1 MGNRASR
8 GTEHGRSARN
18 CSLGPISI
26 RITVFALDVEP
37 TSHPSAVSMLGAEPI
52 SPRSAV
58 FQSTA
63 ERGNVGSGQLPNTA
77 PRGDVDSSRAGNT
90 AMAVNLGSRR
100 SPALGKKRAHAHA
113 QLKKRSTRRSTA
125 CNSWSGLRGSNPRPP
140 PWQGGALPTA
150 LSPRDARSNYTRAP
164 TAAQGLFSTFFD
176 GGAIRQ

>member
-8 GTEHGRSARN
+8 GAGRGRFARN
-18 CSLGPISI
+18 RSLGPIST

-52 SPRSAV
+52 SPRPAV
-58 FQSTA
+58 SQSTA
-63 ERGNVGSGQLPNTA
+63 TDTNVGSGQLPNTM
-77 PRGDVDSSRAGNT
+77 PRGNVGSRRAGNT
-90 AMAVNLGSRR
+90 AMAGNTAASVNLGSRR

-150 LSPRDARSNYTRAP
+150 LSPRDARRNYTRP
-164 TAAQGLFSTFFD
+164 SKGAQELFFD
-176 GGAIRQ
+176 FL